1 MRKIRDLIII
11 AITLT
16 SGCLSGDLT
25 RWTLTVNVPD
35 TLPEGTGVYLAGN
48 FNGWNSGDSGYRMT
62 REGPRKYSFETEL
75 PRQDVEFKFTLGN
88 WDRVET
94 RGNGMSR
101 PNRKEKLRKSV
112 LKRRYAVRAWAE
124 PADAL
129 DLASRIAGRV
139 EIIEAFPI
147 PRLDRTRRIWVWL
160 PPGYESDSVS
170 YPVLYLQDGQ
180 NCFSTETAFGDEW
193 RVDETLLRMME
204 RNRIGKIIAVAVDNG
219 EDRRMNEYAPFPF
232 HYAGREIEAEG
243 ALYGSFIAETLK
255 PYIDEHYR
263 TRPDRLNTG
272 IMGSSMGGLISLYI
286 GLEYQQIFSK
296 VGALSS
302 SFGLNN
308 EELIAFIKEK
318 GKEHPMRIWMDIGSE
333 ESAAEEM
340 EAHQLAVYRALTE
353 AGWKAGR
360 EVVFRKIPG
369 AKHDENSWSKR
380 FHNVIKYLYR

>member
-1 MRKIRDLIII
+1 MRKTRKLFII
-11 AITLT
+11 ALALI

-25 RWTLTVNVPD
+25 RWTLTLSIPD

-48 FNGWNSGDSGYRMT
+48 FNNWNPGDPNFRMI
-62 REGPRKYSFETEL
+62 RKRPGKYTFETEL
-75 PRQDVEFKFTLGN
+75 PRQEAEFKFTLGN

-94 RGNGMSR
+94 RANGMSR
-101 PNRKEKLRKSV
+101 PNRKETLRQRV
-112 LKRRYAVRAWAE
+112 LNRHYVVKAWAE
-124 PADAL
+124 PGDAGKT
-129 DLASRIAGRV
+129 APRIAGNM

-147 PRLDRTRRIWVWL
+147 PQLDRTRRIWIWL
-160 PPGYESDSVS
+160 PPGYESDSAS
-170 YPVLYLQDGQ
+170 YPVLYLHDGQ

-193 RVDETLLRMME
+193 HVDETLFRMME
-204 RNRIGKIIAVAVDNG
+204 RNKMGKIIVVAVDNG

-263 TRPDRLNTG
+263 TQPGRLNTG

-286 GLEYQQIFSK
+286 GLEHQQIFSK

-308 EELIAFIKEK
+308 KELIAFIKEK

-340 EAHQLAVYRALTE
+340 EPHQLAVYRALTE
-353 AGWKAGR
+353 AGWKADR
-360 EVVFRKIPG
+360 EVVFKRIPG

-380 FHNVIKYLYR
+380 FHKVIKYLYR